1 MNEVFGTLEC
11 VISSHVGFGESISPH
26 VGFGESISP
35 EARFFVWQRTRVTA
49 LFGIRFDTGV

>member
-1 MNEVFGTLEC
+1 MNEVFGTLEY
-11 VISSHVGFGESISPH
+11 VISSH

-35 EARFFVWQRTRVTA
+35 EARFFLWQRTRVTPA